1 MRTLYVCY
9 FGLREPLVQTQ
20 VLPYLRQVQREG
32 LAVSLLTFE
41 PAALATWPAGEAQRW
56 ETRLREEGI
65 TWRARRYHKR
75 PTLPATLYDIAVG
88 VITIVRWH
96 WRERL
101 DVLHA
106 RSYVAAL
113 TAQLACLFTGSKLLF
128 DIRGLMAEE
137 YVDAG
142 SWPAGGLLY
151 RLTKAAERWLLRSAH
166 GFVVLTQQARM
177 LLFPTAVGTKE
188 DITGESAMQ
197 GRPIAVIPCCV
208 DVAQF
213 RLAETAEREQVRQAL
228 GVAGRRVVIYVGSL
242 GGWYLTEETLAL
254 FEAARRQDSTTF
266 ALILTP
272 RDVAQVE
279 LGPDERRGLT
289 EMNGEGE
296 AVTGI
301 ALQRHAEVSRY
312 LAAADIAL
320 SLIKPCYSKQASSP
334 TKIAEYLA
342 CGVPVIST
350 AGIGDLDALFA
361 RVSVG
366 VILRGFTEADYVVAL
381 QALDAMRAAPEL
393 RARCRLVAVTEFD
406 LERVGGKRYRR
417 LYQRLLAPANTQVFE
432 APQPAASPERATD

>member
-1 MRTLYVCY
+1 MHTLYVCY

-20 VLPYLRQVQREG
+20 VLPYLRQLQRAG
-32 LAVSLLTFE
+32 LRVSLLTFE
-41 PAALATWPAGEAQRW
+41 PSGLESWPAGDAQLWEA
-56 ETRLREEGI
+56 RLREEGI

-88 VITIVRWH
+88 VLTIVWWG

-113 TAQLACLFTGSKLLF
+113 TARLARPFTGSKLLF

-142 SWPAGGLLY
+142 SWSAGGLLY
-151 RLTKAAERWLLRSAH
+151 RLTKAAERGLLRSAD
-166 GFVVLTQQARM
+166 GFIVLTRRARA
-177 LLFPTAVGTKE
+177 LLFPAAVGAEE
-188 DITGESAMQ
+188 DATGESVVQ
-197 GRPIAVIPCCV
+197 GRPLAVIPCCV

-213 RLAETAEREQVRQAL
+213 RLAETAERAQVRRDL
-228 GVAGRRVVIYVGSL
+228 GVNGRRVVIYVGSL

-254 FEAARRQDSTTF
+254 FETARRQDPTTY

-279 LGPDERRGLT
+279 QQLRARGYAEADFRVLSVAPT
-289 EMNGEGE
+289 EV
-296 AVTGI
+296 A
-301 ALQRHAEVSRY
+301 RY

-361 RVSVG
+361 RESVG
-366 VILRGFTEADYVVAL
+366 VILRGFAEADYVAAL
-381 QALDAMRAAPEL
+381 QTLDKMRATPEL
-393 RARCRLVAVTEFD
+393 RTQCRQVAVTEFD
-406 LERVGGKRYRR
+406 LERVGGVRYRR
-417 LYQRLLAPANTQVFE
+417 LYQRLLGLFAPANVGTLETGQTS
-432 APQPAASPERATD
+432 ASPERATD

>member
-1 MRTLYVCY
+1 MHTLYVCY

-20 VLPYLRQVQREG
+20 VLPYLRQLRRAG
-32 LAVSLLTFE
+32 LTVSLLTFE
-41 PAALATWPAGEAQRW
+41 PEGLASWPAGEPQQWAA
-56 ETRLREEGI
+56 RLREEGI

-75 PTLPATLYDIAVG
+75 PTLPATLYDIAAG
-88 VITIVRWH
+88 ALTIVW
-96 WRERL
+96 WGAREPL

-113 TAQLACLFTGSKLLF
+113 MARLARPFTGSRLVF
-128 DIRGLMAEE
+128 DIRGLLAEE

-151 RLTKAAERWLLRSAH
+151 RLTKAAERWLLRSAD
-166 GFVVLTQQARM
+166 GFVVLTQRARA
-177 LLFPTAVGTKE
+177 LLFPAAVGANE
-188 DITGESAMQ
+188 DATGESATQ

-213 RLAETAEREQVRQAL
+213 RLAEVAERAQTRQAL

-254 FEAARRQDSTTF
+254 FEAARRQDPTTF

-272 RDVAQVE
+272 RDVPQVE
-279 LGPDERRGLT
+279 QQLRARGY
-289 EMNGEGE
+289 
-296 AVTGI
+296 AVTDFRVLSV
-301 ALQRHAEVSRY
+301 APAEVARY
-312 LAAADIAL
+312 LVAADIAL

-361 RVSVG
+361 RERVG
-366 VILRGFTEADYVVAL
+366 VILRGFTAADYVAAL
-381 QALDAMRAAPEL
+381 QALDEL
-393 RARCRLVAVTEFD
+393 RAGPDVRAHCRRVAVKEFD
-406 LERVGGKRYRR
+406 LERLGGVRYRR
-417 LYQRLLAPANTQVFE
+417 LYQRLLAPTNARALHAEPT
-432 APQPAASPERATD
+432 AICSERAID

>member
-1 MRTLYVCY
+1 MHTLYVCY

-20 VLPYLRQVQREG
+20 VLPYLRQLRGAGVQ
-32 LAVSLLTFE
+32 VSLLTFE
-41 PAALATWPAGEAQRW
+41 PGGLESWPASEPQQWTA
-56 ETRLREEGI
+56 RLREEGI
-65 TWRARRYHKR
+65 QWRARRYHKR
-75 PTLPATLYDIAVG
+75 PTLPATLFDIVAG
-88 VITIVRWH
+88 GLTIVQWS

-101 DVLHA
+101 DVVHA

-113 TAQLACLFTGSKLLF
+113 IARLAGPFTRSKLLF

-151 RLTKAAERWLLRSAH
+151 RLTKAAERWLLRSAD
-166 GFVVLTQQARM
+166 GFVVLTQRARE
-177 LLFPTAVGTKE
+177 LLFPAAVGANE
-188 DITGESAMQ
+188 DTTGESELQ

-213 RLAETAEREQVRQAL
+213 RLAEAAAREQTRQAL

-254 FEAARRQDSTTF
+254 FEAARQQDPATF

-272 RDVAQVE
+272 RDVPQVE
-279 LGPDERRGLT
+279 RQLRARGYAETDFRVLSVAPT
-289 EMNGEGE
+289 EV
-296 AVTGI
+296 A
-301 ALQRHAEVSRY
+301 RY

-361 RVSVG
+361 RARVG
-366 VILRGFTEADYVVAL
+366 VILRGFTAADYLAAL
-381 QALDAMRAAPEL
+381 QALDEMRAAPEL
-393 RARCRLVAVTEFD
+393 RAHCRQVAVTEFD
-406 LERVGGKRYRR
+406 LERVGGRRYRR
-417 LYQRLLAPANTQVFE
+417 LYQRLLAPANALQDEE
-432 APQPAASPERATD
+432 ASVCSTRATD